1 MLITRCSWL
10 GYGRTRNL
18 IHSGADGKKET
29 FGSFLTI
36 PLAKLMA
43 SCSTRALLY
52 CELFSWS
59 WQPLVS
65 WYHLRQYCCP
75 AGTASASWLR
85 RFITLFSKCRV
96 WGALLGSSK
105 PPSWLTL
112 SGHQGKRSGSHLHLE
127 EQEPWEEVQDF
138 QKVPGSREEGVK
150 QERAT
155 LPTPKPSKGIPLLTL
170 SLTPT
175 PALAGQPR
183 MRPQET
189 KGGVPFLEKPVP

>member
-1 MLITRCSWL
+1 
-10 GYGRTRNL
+10 
-18 IHSGADGKKET
+18 
-29 FGSFLTI
+29 
-36 PLAKLMA
+36 MA

-52 CELFSWS
+52 CELFSLS

-65 WYHLRQYCCP
+65 WYHLGQFCCP

-85 RFITLFSKCRV
+85 RFITLFSKCRI
-96 WGALLGSSK
+96 WGALPGSSK

-112 SGHQGKRSGSHLHLE
+112 SGHQGKSSGWHLHLE
-127 EQEPWEEVQDF
+127 EQEPQEEVQYF
-138 QKVPGSREEGVK
+138 QKVPGSREEVFK
-150 QERAT
+150 QEHAT

-175 PALAGQPR
+175 PALAGQPW

-189 KGGVPFLEKPVP
+189 KGGIHFWRSPFPSEAFTHLSSLRFGCSPLSPFGVALLPWQ